1 MASTRNLARDVILQ
15 RCYFYLCASS
25 ILCCAFFR
33 SLSRLLFFLLNVII
47 VSDHRNIFS
56 EKTSNQYVSRYI
68 LNIHSTNISNKRKR
82 KSGYLSLFSFLSPS
96 PVAMVIDN
104 IRCAV
109 SSFVHILCFL
119 LSFWEKPEQEERER
133 KREKK
138 TYFGTSGYSQE
149 DSATAVLF
157 ADNLSRGNI
166 HVRLFS
172 SIEIAVLTNKY
183 V

>member
-133 KREKK
+133 GNERKK
-138 TYFGTSGYSQE
+138 PILVHL
-149 DSATAVLF
+149 DIVKK
-157 ADNLSRGNI
+157 I
-166 HVRLFS
+166 VRLPFFLRTIS
-172 SIEIAVLTNKY
+172 AEETYTLGSFLLSKSLF
-183 V
+183 